1 MDGGISDVGQKE
13 QVVGDGVSKGERTE
27 GRVDEQV

>member
-13 QVVGDGVSKGERTE
+13 QVVGDGVSTVKEKGRGQ
-27 GRVDEQV
+27 GR